1 MPACGMEDA
10 IVDFV
15 KTLLALV
22 LILLV
27 ATASGATWARGH
39 SKGSHS
45 HSGSHHRSHGNYG
58 LGYLP
63 YGYTSTPAYS
73 NRYVPSCA
81 RNPELEECVRERER
95 VLPPQSNNASG

>member
-1 MPACGMEDA
+1 MNLMKAML
-10 IVDFV
+10 
-15 KTLLALV
+15 TLV
-22 LILLV
+22 VILPV
-27 ATASGATWARGH
+27 AVASETAWARGH

-45 HSGSHHRSHGNYG
+45 HSGSHHRPHGHG

-73 NRYVPSCA
+73 NRYVPSYV

-95 VLPPQSNNASG
+95 VLPLPSNNASG